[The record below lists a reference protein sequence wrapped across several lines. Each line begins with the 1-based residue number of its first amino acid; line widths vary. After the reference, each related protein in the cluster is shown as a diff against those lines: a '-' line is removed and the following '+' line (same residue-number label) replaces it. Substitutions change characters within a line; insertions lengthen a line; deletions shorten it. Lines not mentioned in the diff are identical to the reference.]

1 MYSKEVSEVMHL
13 LMGIYMQGED
23 LYLSQIN
30 EIIDYYGDKVV
41 LTAENNLYSTRAFDI
56 LVA

>member
-13 LMGIYMQGED
+13 LVAVHMQGD
-23 LYLSQIN
+23 DFYLTQIE
-30 EIIDYYGDKVV
+30 EIIDYYGDDVV